1 MSNWTNLELERLLN
15 PDNHK
20 IVSDGYGWRWYNK
33 ITGKW
38 AIHSIKV
45 FEDEN
50 TPYGWL
56 QYHSALW
63 LKELTARRFKKAR
76 KERSIAR
83 KIRLICQEQER
94 STFLKVLEIHRLNT
108 KLNHNEI
115 ALMIGVSRQLVDRY
129 VKDAA

>member
-1 MSNWTNLELERLLN
+1 MINWTNLELERLLD

-20 IVSDGYGWRWYNK
+20 IVSDGYDWRWYNK
-33 ITGKW
+33 MSGKW
-38 AIHSIKV
+38 TIHSIKV

-50 TPYGWL
+50 TPYAWL
-56 QYHSALW
+56 QYNSAQW

-94 STFLKVLEIHRLNT
+94 STYFKVLEIHRLNP
-108 KLNHNEI
+108 KLSHNEI
-115 ALMIGVSRQLVDRY
+115 ALLIGVSRQLVDRY